1 MSKFMGII
9 RFRCSDDLEARFAAA
24 AQRAGVKPAELGRA
38 VLERAVSQLEARSTP
53 SNDSSENSSDSL
65 DARTYE
71 GRSERLVT
79 RLTPSEYAA
88 VLKSAAGWG
97 MTPYTWTAR
106 LIRAHLIKE
115 PQLSQDERKALR
127 EATRELGYVGR
138 NLNQVAH
145 ALNMSMS
152 AKDKATVELM
162 SDISAKVD
170 VLGDTIKE
178 VLDQN
183 LNRWGV

>member
-1 MSKFMGII
+1 MGII
-9 RFRCSDDLEARFAAA
+9 RFRCPDDLEARFAAA
-24 AQRAGVKPAELGRA
+24 AERADIKPAELGRA
-38 VLERAVSQLEARSTP
+38 ILERALSQFEARANPAAESET
-53 SNDSSENSSDSL
+53 SDADSS
-65 DARTYE
+65 DARIYE

-79 RLTPSEYAA
+79 RLTPSEYSA
-88 VLKSAAGWG
+88 VEKRAEGWG

-115 PQLSQDERKALR
+115 PQLSQDETKALR
-127 EATRELGYVGR
+127 EATRELSYVGR

-145 ALNMSMS
+145 ALNMTMN
-152 AKDKATVELM
+152 AREKATMEL
-162 SDISAKVD
+162 IAGINAKVD
-170 VLGDTIKE
+170 EMRDSIKA

>member
-1 MSKFMGII
+1 MGII

-24 AQRAGVKPAELGRA
+24 AELAGVKPAELGRA
-38 VLERAVSQLEARSTP
+38 VIERAVAQIEARG
-53 SNDSSENSSDSL
+53 SSAREPVDEGA
-65 DARTYE
+65 DASAGRIYE
-71 GRSERLVT
+71 ERSERLYA

-88 VLKSAAGWG
+88 VEKRAGVWG

-115 PQLSQDERKALR
+115 PQLSHDETKALR
-127 EATRELGYVGR
+127 EATRELSYVGR

-145 ALNMSMS
+145 ALNMTMN
-152 AKDKATVELM
+152 AREKATMELI
-162 SDISAKVD
+162 DGINAKVD
-170 VLGDTIKE
+170 VMRDTIKS

>member
-1 MSKFMGII
+1 MATIQ
-9 RFRCSDDLEARFAAA
+9 FRCSDELEAKFLAAA
-24 AQRAGVKPAELGRA
+24 ERAGVKPADLARA
-38 VLERAVSQLEARSTP
+38 VFDRAFGQSSVKADSQQPGERRSDDE
-53 SNDSSENSSDSL
+53 S
-65 DARTYE
+65 AMRTYE
-71 GRSERLVT
+71 PRSERLYA

-88 VLKSAAGWG
+88 VEKRADGWG

-115 PQLSQDERKALR
+115 PQLSQDETKALR
-127 EATRELGYVGR
+127 EATRELSYVGR

-145 ALNMSMS
+145 ALNMTMN
-152 AKDKATVELM
+152 AREKATMELI
-162 SDISAKVD
+162 DGINAKVD
-170 VLGDTIKE
+170 EMRDSIKA